1 MSNSIYETEKLNGQ
15 VRPRRQEVNPNP
27 ITFPALITGYD
38 MITQNVSGV
47 ARRVYYYTW
56 KEVAIK
62 AKPTVI
68 NVVDF
73 DGQRTSAG
81 IPGGGGGPGGPANPY
96 QIPGINGAEFGIP
109 IIKESATLGVDL
121 SKYPSKVV
129 TMPAVHRFQGP
140 PIRDGDSVETS
151 IESASGPLVM
161 MTLLRCV
168 FEPEEGVDV
177 FGSQFR
183 EVAFFYSAS
192 KIDGDCDESG

>member
-1 MSNSIYETEKLNGQ
+1 MSNSIYETEKFAGQ
-15 VRPRRQEVNPNP
+15 VRPQRQEVNPNP

-38 MITQNVSGV
+38 MITGDVSGT
-47 ARRVYYYTW
+47 ARRMYYYTW

-62 AKPTVI
+62 AEPTVLTA
-68 NVVDF
+68 VDF
-73 DGQRTSAG
+73 DGQRTSSG
-81 IPGGGGGPGGPANPY
+81 NPSGGGGPSGPESPY
-96 QIPGINGAEFGIP
+96 FIPGINGAEYGIP

-129 TMPAVHRFQGP
+129 TMPAVHRFNGP
-140 PIRDGDSVETS
+140 PIRDGDSVDTS

-177 FGSQFR
+177 FGSQYR
-183 EVAFFYSAS
+183 NVAFFYSAS
-192 KIDGDCDESG
+192 KIDGDCDASG